1 MKLLC
6 LLLIAILFTQGF
18 VEATSV
24 TDTSALQALSQE
36 DAAGGNIGGLL
47 DQKYRIN
54 CPAECSR
61 RCSRSS
67 RRKICFR
74 SCTGCC
80 AKCNCVP
87 PGTSGNTHLCPCY
100 ASIRTRGNRLKCP

>member
-1 MKLLC
+1 MMKLLC
-6 LLLIAILFTQGF
+6 LLLIATLFIQGGLL
-18 VEATSV
+18 EATSV
-24 TDTSALQALSQE
+24 TDASAQ
-36 DAAGGNIGGLL
+36 GGNLGGLL

-54 CPAECSR
+54 CPAACSR
-61 RCSRSS
+61 RCSKSS

-80 AKCNCVP
+80 ARCNCVP

-100 ASIRTRGNRLKCP
+100 ARIRTRGNRLKCP